1 MAILPIRIFG
11 DPVLRERGRPVTDFG
26 PSLQSLIADMTETMN
41 AAHGA
46 GLAAPQVGVPL
57 RMFIYDIGDGVAVVC
72 NPELSDFEGA
82 SYYEEGCLSLP
93 GVYVDIERPE
103 TVTCTWQDASGASFT
118 ERVTGFMAR
127 VYQHEM
133 DHCDGQWFIDHAE
146 RKERKEAL
154 RELRRRFAPGQL
166 SWIPDPSEH
175 RVHEEHAL

>member
-11 DPVLRERGRPVTDFG
+11 DPVLRDPGRAVTDFG
-26 PSLQSLIADMTETMN
+26 PSLQSLIADMIETMH

-57 RMFIYDIGDGVAVVC
+57 RMFVYDAGEGVKVVC
-72 NPELSDFEGA
+72 NPELRDFEG
-82 SYYEEGCLSLP
+82 SSFYEEGCLSLP

-103 TVTCTWQDASGASFT
+103 TVTCRWQDETGTWFD
-118 ERVTGFMAR
+118 ERVSGFMAR

-133 DHCDGQWFIDHAE
+133 DHCDGRWFIDHAE
-146 RKERKEAL
+146 RRARKDAL
-154 RELRRRFAPGQL
+154 REFRSRFAPDQL
-166 SWIPDPSEH
+166 SWTPDPNEH